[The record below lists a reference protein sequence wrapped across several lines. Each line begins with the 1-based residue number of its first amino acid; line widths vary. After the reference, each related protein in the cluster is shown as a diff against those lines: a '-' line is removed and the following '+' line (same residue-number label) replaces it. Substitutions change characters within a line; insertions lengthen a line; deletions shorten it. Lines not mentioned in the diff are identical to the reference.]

1 MLDQEIDLSPS
12 KSIPLHDLSM
22 GGTIMAKKTTALLI
36 SISMMFLAV
45 QVAYPSPFDHSKFNL
60 VLKQYV
66 DEQGLVDYNGIAQD
80 RRFSE
85 YMKSF
90 ESAKVEK
97 MSRDGQLAFWINA
110 YNAVTIDKVI
120 KKKPKE
126 SVRETIIPGVW
137 TSKKFFRSREHTV
150 ANRRLSQDD
159 IEDFLRKE
167 FNDPRIHFAIICAS
181 SSCPKLPRVAYT
193 AGNVR
198 ARLEEET
205 RRYVNS
211 ERGIRIDRA
220 GNTLYLSRIFDWFEE
235 DFVEKYGSAT
245 NFIRPYLRKEVVS
258 FLDGKPK
265 MKFLGYNWGL
275 NAQQPLK

>member
-1 MLDQEIDLSPS
+1 MP
-12 KSIPLHDLSM
+12 
-22 GGTIMAKKTTALLI
+22 KKITALFI
-36 SISMMFLAV
+36 SISTMFLAV
-45 QVAYPSPFDHSKFNL
+45 QVAYPAPFDHSKFDL

-66 DEQGLVDYNGIAQD
+66 DEEGLVDYNGIAQD

-85 YMKSF
+85 YMKSL

-159 IEDFLRKE
+159 IENEILRKE
-167 FNDPRIHFAIICAS
+167 FRDPRIHFAVICAS
-181 SSCPKLPRVAYT
+181 SSCPKLPRIAYT
-193 AGNVR
+193 EGNVR

-205 RRYVNS
+205 RKYLNS
-211 ERGIRIDRA
+211 ERGIRIDRT

-235 DFVEKYGSAT
+235 DFVEKSGSAT
-245 NFIRPYLRKEVVS
+245 NFIRPYLRKEVAS

-265 MKFLGYNWGL
+265 MKFLRYNWAL
-275 NAQQPLK
+275 NVRQPLK

>member
-1 MLDQEIDLSPS
+1 MP
-12 KSIPLHDLSM
+12 
-22 GGTIMAKKTTALLI
+22 KKITALFI
-36 SISMMFLAV
+36 SISTMFLAV
-45 QVAYPSPFDHSKFNL
+45 QVAYPSPSDHSKFYL

-66 DEQGLVDYNGIAQD
+66 DEEGLVDYNGIAQD

-85 YMKSF
+85 YMKSL

-159 IEDFLRKE
+159 IENEILRKE
-167 FNDPRIHFAIICAS
+167 FRDPRIHFAVICAS
-181 SSCPKLPRVAYT
+181 SSCPKLPRIAYT
-193 AGNVR
+193 EGNVQT
-198 ARLEEET
+198 RLEKET
-205 RRYVNS
+205 RKYLNS
-211 ERGIRIDRA
+211 ERGIRIDRT

-235 DFVEKYGSAT
+235 DFVEKSGSAT
-245 NFIRPYLRKEVVS
+245 NFIRPYLRKEVAS

-265 MKFLGYNWGL
+265 MKFLRYNWAL
-275 NAQQPLK
+275 NVRQPLK

>member
-1 MLDQEIDLSPS
+1 MKKEISALIL
-12 KSIPLHDLSM
+12 SIP
-22 GGTIMAKKTTALLI
+22 IMF
-36 SISMMFLAV
+36 SSV
-45 QVAYPSPFDHSKFNL
+45 QVVSSAPFDHSQFDL
-60 VLKQYV
+60 ILKQYV
-66 DEQGLVDYNGIAQD
+66 DEEGLVDYNGIAQD

-85 YMKSF
+85 YMKSLK
-90 ESAKVEK
+90 SAKVEK

-211 ERGIRIDRA
+211 ERGIRIDRT